1 MSILRNGNFQDG
13 LMISFVVTF
22 ELGLDRVRAMNT
34 FACQP
39 TAVDGFRWISFMCGG
54 FVGYFP

>member
-1 MSILRNGNFQDG
+1 
-13 LMISFVVTF
+13 MISFVVTF